1 MNFTDS
7 PFEQM
12 MKEAPRPG
20 RGSSGPWAGCLY
32 ARECK
37 NQKGRCRKKFR
48 ALLVEPQA
56 SGQHRGVDKPYK
68 NSPRHKI
75 QHRPTSSR
83 HEKRRPPGVTP
94 NTLSSVSNLRP

>member
-12 MKEAPRPG
+12 MKEVPRPC
-20 RGSSGPWAGCLY
+20 AGCRY
-32 ARECK
+32 AKECK

-56 SGQHRGVDKPYK
+56 SGQHGPK
-68 NSPRHKI
+68 S
-75 QHRPTSSR
+75 
-83 HEKRRPPGVTP
+83 
-94 NTLSSVSNLRP
+94 

>member
-20 RGSSGPWAGCLY
+20 RGSSGPCAGCRY

-37 NQKGRCRKKFR
+37 NQKDAAGRNSVLCLWSRRLR
-48 ALLVEPQA
+48 ANVA
-56 SGQHRGVDKPYK
+56 R
-68 NSPRHKI
+68 SPDG
-75 QHRPTSSR
+75 
-83 HEKRRPPGVTP
+83 PGSDP
-94 NTLSSVSNLRP
+94 